1 MKVTCQSCQAKY
13 TIADEKVL
21 GKAVKIR
28 CKKCGATIL
37 LDGTDPSALSS
48 SGSSSTREPPGPDGQ
63 PQPQPE
69 GWTVN
74 VAEGDQRTMT
84 DDEVVSAYR
93 SGTIDLETYCW
104 KDGMDDWLPLREIE
118 LLRAACTAPAERV
131 PAAAPEAGPNTVQ
144 DLSLA
149 AGPRDRAEVGA
160 AAPNGFGASAP
171 ATAKRAA
178 GRAPAADLFAAV
190 AQAGGEEDV
199 LTSAPAKLPQPHEE
213 AQTVTGARNENSVLF
228 SLSALTTKPSD
239 RPPMAV
245 GEASGLIDIR
255 QLSAQLAVE
264 EKKSS
269 RVDDIMNLSGGG
281 AFSPTLTAPVFGP
294 PSLDDYAPS
303 PDAAGAGRSAGRN
316 RGLILLALGAGALV
330 IVGALGIAVLF
341 MHGKGSETAEK
352 DKPGVEP
359 APTDSTMAAAPPAS
373 DTPGAG
379 AAVPSAPA
387 EPAPSSSAQAG
398 PSNDSKADTK
408 AASNTPAPK
417 PTPPKEANPAPW
429 AKTPAAPAVAAPV
442 VEAAFNIGEAKSR
455 LASAAAAAAS
465 CKKPGGPI
473 GTGRVVVLFAPSG
486 VAQSATITGPPF
498 EGTPTGACVAGRFR
512 AVRVPAFSG
521 SPFSVAKSFSIN

>member
-37 LDGTDPSALSS
+37 LDGSDPLAVS
-48 SGSSSTREPPGPDGQ
+48 SSSTNEETEGQ
-63 PQPQPE
+63 PQPSPE

-74 VAEGDQRTMT
+74 VAEGDQRAMT
-84 DDEVVSAYR
+84 DDEVVAAYR

-104 KDGMDDWLPLREIE
+104 RDGMNDWLPLAEIE
-118 LLRAACTAPAERV
+118 ALRAACTA
-131 PAAAPEAGPNTVQ
+131 AAVRAPDAPPEGGRSAGHDFSPV
-144 DLSLA
+144 A
-149 AGPRDRAEVGA
+149 RPRDRAELSA
-160 AAPNGFGASAP
+160 AAPNGSAASGP
-171 ATAKRAA
+171 AAAKRAA

-199 LTSAPAKLPQPHEE
+199 LTSAPAKLPQAHEE

-228 SLSALTTKPSD
+228 SLSAMTTKPSD

-281 AFSPTLTAPVFGP
+281 AFSPTLTAPVFAA

-303 PDAAGAGRSAGRN
+303 ADATGAQRSSGRN

-330 IVGALGIAVLF
+330 IVGAVGVAVLF
-341 MHGKGSETAEK
+341 MHGKESETAGKE
-352 DKPGVEP
+352 KPGVEP
-359 APTDSTMAAAPPAS
+359 ASTESAMAAAPPAS
-373 DTPGAG
+373 DTPSAS
-379 AAVPSAPA
+379 AAVPAAST
-387 EPAPSSSAQAG
+387 EPPPGSSAKAG
-398 PSNDSKADTK
+398 APPSDNKGDTK
-408 AASNTPAPK
+408 AAANAPAPK
-417 PTPPKEANPAPW
+417 PTPPNAQAPGT
-429 AKTPAAPAVAAPV
+429 KTPAAPAPV

-455 LASAAAAAAS
+455 LASAAAAAES